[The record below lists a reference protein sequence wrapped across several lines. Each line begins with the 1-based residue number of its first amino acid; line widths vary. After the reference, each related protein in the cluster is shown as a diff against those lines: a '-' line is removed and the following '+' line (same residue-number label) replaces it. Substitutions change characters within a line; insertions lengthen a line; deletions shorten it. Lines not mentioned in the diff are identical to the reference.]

1 MKKKLYTLTVITR
14 MAEIDEEI
22 ILRYEEEG
30 FISPT
35 TEKDE
40 KFYTDDDLEQVKMI
54 KRLTDELGV
63 NLAGV
68 EVILNMR
75 QQILDMQV
83 EFEKM
88 LAQMKNQ
95 FLKEFKGYESR
106 LGRRLIEGKSGKI
119 VKVEID
125 D

>member
-1 MKKKLYTLTVITR
+1 MKKKLYVLDVIAR
-14 MAEIDEEI
+14 MAEIDEQT
-22 ILRYEEEG
+22 ILHYEEEG
-30 FISPT
+30 FIAPA
-35 TEKDE
+35 TEKDQ
-40 KFYTDDDLEQVKMI
+40 KFYTDDDLEEVKMI
-54 KRLTDELGV
+54 RRLTEELGV

-75 QQILDMQV
+75 QQILDMQL

-88 LAQMKNQ
+88 LAQMKKQ

-106 LGRRLIEGKSGKI
+106 LGRRLIESKSGKI

>member
-1 MKKKLYTLTVITR
+1 MKKKPYTLTDIAR
-14 MAEIDEEI
+14 MAEIDEQT
-22 ILRYEEEG
+22 ILHYEEEG
-30 FISPT
+30 FIAPA
-35 TEKDE
+35 TEKDQ
-40 KFYTDDDLEQVKMI
+40 KFYTDDDLEEVKMI
-54 KRLTDELGV
+54 RRLTEELGV

-75 QQILDMQV
+75 QQILDMQL

-88 LAQMKNQ
+88 LAQMKKQ

-106 LGRRLIEGKSGKI
+106 LGRRLIESKSGKI